1 MDPATKPSILFVYFT
16 YTNQTRKV
24 IDAMAEVLRGR
35 GWDVHLAA
43 IEFTDPRYAGRFK
56 EFPMPHPFREL
67 VGMIP
72 AESPRR
78 RPAKIVIP
86 GVVTERD
93 YDLVCIGSPTGWQT
107 AWRVARR

>member
-1 MDPATKPSILFVYFT
+1 MNPATKPSVLFIYFT

-35 GWDVHLAA
+35 GCDVQLAA

-78 RPAKIVIP
+78 RPAKIAIP
-86 GVVTERD
+86 A
-93 YDLVCIGSPTGWQT
+93 S
-107 AWRVARR
+107 

>member
-1 MDPATKPSILFVYFT
+1 MNPATKPSGLFIYFT

-35 GWDVHLAA
+35 GCDVQLAT

-72 AESPRR
+72 PTNLQEHHLQEARKFADGLASRLLVSAGE
-78 RPAKIVIP
+78 P
-86 GVVTERD
+86 G
-93 YDLVCIGSPTGWQT
+93 
-107 AWRVARR
+107 